1 MDNPDKDTI
10 EDTEFDE
17 NLKGNTLVIYWYMIR
32 ANKPLG
38 AREIQRKTGLSSSS
52 LALHHLNKLIE
63 LGLVKTDKY
72 GQYIVAR
79 RVAPG
84 LLSMYIGTG
93 RLFAPRF
100 VLYALF
106 FSSIFVSSIIL
117 LFTRIDAVSV
127 LLLIVS
133 FFASAIFWHETYKA
147 WGVQPL

>member
-1 MDNPDKDTI
+1 MESPDKNKPAD
-10 EDTEFDE
+10 DEFGGE
-17 NLKGNTLVIYWYMIR
+17 LKGRTLLVYWYMIR

-38 AREIQRKTGLSSSS
+38 AREIQRETGLSSSS

-72 GQYIVAR
+72 GQYIIAR

-106 FSSIFVSSIIL
+106 FTSIFVSSILL
-117 LFTRIDAVSV
+117 LFSRLDAVSV

-133 FFASAIFWHETYKA
+133 LVASVVFWHETYKV
-147 WGVQPL
+147 WCVQPL

>member
-1 MDNPDKDTI
+1 MDMPINDEPADD
-10 EDTEFDE
+10 EFDGE
-17 NLKGNTLVIYWYMIR
+17 LKGNTLVIYWYMIR
-32 ANKPLG
+32 INKPMG

-52 LALHHLNKLIE
+52 LTLHHLNKLID

-100 VLYALF
+100 VLYAIF
-106 FSSIFVSSIIL
+106 FTSIFVSSILL
-117 LFTRIDAVSV
+117 LFSRIDSVSV
-127 LLLIVS
+127 LLLVVS
-133 FFASAIFWHETYKA
+133 FFASAIFWHETYKV
-147 WGVQPL
+147 WNVQPL

>member
-1 MDNPDKDTI
+1 MESPDKNLSS
-10 EDTEFDE
+10 DE
-17 NLKGNTLVIYWYMIR
+17 ELVDELKGKTLLIYWYMIR
-32 ANKPLG
+32 TNKPLG
-38 AREIQRKTGLSSSS
+38 AREIQRNTGLSSSS

-63 LGLVKTDKY
+63 LGLVKTNKY

-84 LLSMYIGTG
+84 LLSLYIGTG

-106 FSSIFVSSIIL
+106 FTSMFISTILIF
-117 LFTRIDAVSV
+117 FTRLDSASI

-133 FFASAIFWHETYKA
+133 LFASIIFWHETYKM
-147 WGVQPL
+147 WKVQPL

>member
-1 MDNPDKDTI
+1 MERPGKNEA
-10 EDTEFDE
+10 EDDEFGGE
-17 NLKGNTLVIYWYMIR
+17 LKGNTLLVYWCMIR

-38 AREIQRKTGLSSSS
+38 AREIQRKIGLSSSS

-106 FSSIFVSSIIL
+106 FTSIFVSSIFL
-117 LFTRIDAVSV
+117 LFSRIDTVTV

-133 FFASAIFWHETYKA
+133 FFASAIFWHETYKV

>member
-1 MDNPDKDTI
+1 MAGPESNKPTDD
-10 EDTEFDE
+10 EFGGE
-17 NLKGNTLVIYWYMIR
+17 LKGRTLLVYWYMIR

-38 AREIQRKTGLSSSS
+38 AREIQRATELSSSS
-52 LALHHLNKLIE
+52 LALHHLNKLID

-106 FSSIFVSSIIL
+106 FTSIFVSSILIL
-117 LFTRIDAVSV
+117 ITRIDTISV

-133 FFASAIFWHETYKA
+133 FFASAIFWHETYKV

>member
-1 MDNPDKDTI
+1 MESPGKNEAGDD
-10 EDTEFDE
+10 EFGGE
-17 NLKGNTLVIYWYMIR
+17 LKGNTLLVYWYMIR

-38 AREIQRKTGLSSSS
+38 AREIQRKIGLSSSS
-52 LALHHLNKLIE
+52 LALHHLKKLIE

-106 FSSIFVSSIIL
+106 FSSIFVSSIFL

-133 FFASAIFWHETYKA
+133 FFASAIFWHETYKV

>member
-1 MDNPDKDTI
+1 MEKPTNSDSSDD
-10 EDTEFDE
+10 EFGGE
-17 NLKGNTLVIYWYMIR
+17 LKGNTLLIYWYMIR
-32 ANKPLG
+32 VNKPLG

-84 LLSMYIGTG
+84 LLSMYVGTG

-100 VLYALF
+100 VLYAIF
-106 FSSIFVSSIIL
+106 FTSIFVSSIYL
-117 LFTRIDAVSV
+117 LLSRLDAVSV

-133 FFASAIFWHETYKA
+133 FFASVIFWHETYKV
-147 WGVQPL
+147 WRVQPL

>member
-1 MDNPDKDTI
+1 MDRPVKNEA
-10 EDTEFDE
+10 EDDEFGGE
-17 NLKGNTLVIYWYMIR
+17 LKGNTLLVYWYMIR
-32 ANKPLG
+32 VNTPKG
-38 AREIQRKTGLSSSS
+38 AREIQRKIGLSSSS
-52 LALHHLNKLIE
+52 LVLHHLNKLIE

-100 VLYALF
+100 VLYAIF
-106 FSSIFVSSIIL
+106 FTSIFVSAIMIL
-117 LFTRIDAVSV
+117 ITRIDTTSV

-133 FFASAIFWHETYKA
+133 FFASVIFWHETYKI